1 MALIPYAAPATEQPQ
16 GATPEI
22 DWANPLNEGAGF
34 SAPLSDGFSDIVGG
48 TRSGTINGTVL
59 EAPTAEGRG
68 AQFDGSS
75 YLDYGSG
82 DLISSTSPFT
92 ITLYEETDT
101 TGSYNSLFA
110 FSAGTTRFVMYRGT
124 AAGYT
129 CVIGPLNGGATVRE
143 FSSLG
148 AQTNGEKK
156 RFVITG
162 TGGLGS
168 VTGLRLWADG
178 VEQTSGTSNLSA
190 AGGNNTIGWGGANNK
205 FNGKLSDVNLY
216 ARVWTDEEIA
226 RYFECPGQVYRGDS
240 VLVPI
245 SVGGGGTPTLTV
257 HDSAHAHAL
266 DSVVLT
272 SSATLAVQDM
282 AHGHA
287 LDAPTLSTGTALAVA
302 DAQHA
307 HALDNVTL
315 STTGATSLTV
325 ADLLHA
331 HTLDAVV
338 LTSDAYL
345 AVADMLHAH
354 ALDNVGLTS
363 DAYLAA
369 ADLAHAHALDAVVLG
384 TEVALAVADA
394 LHAHALDG
402 VTLTLG
408 DIDLVIAGVMH
419 AHALDT
425 LALTLDTY
433 LAIADALHAHAL
445 DNADLS
451 LDTYLVVADALHAHA
466 IDNLTLSF
474 PATGALS
481 DAEFRQMYDW
491 LYALSQK
498 QLLTVG
504 TFLALK

>member
-22 DWANPLNEGAGF
+22 DWANPLNEGARF

-68 AQFDGSS
+68 AKFDGSS

-92 ITLYEETDT
+92 ITLYEETGT
-101 TGSYNSLFA
+101 AGAYNSLFA

-124 AAGYT
+124 GAGYT

-190 AGGNNTIGWGGANNK
+190 AGGNNTIGWGGVNSK

-216 ARVWTDEEIA
+216 PRVWTDEEITS
-226 RYFECPGQVYRGDS
+226 YFERPGQVYRGDS

-245 SVGGGGTPTLTV
+245 SAGGGGTTI
-257 HDSAHAHAL
+257 
-266 DSVVLT
+266 
-272 SSATLAVQDM
+272 SATPGNAAADGTTASVKRTIP
-282 AHGHA
+282 ATPGNA
-287 LDAPTLSTGTALAVA
+287 SASGTTASVIRVIGAAPGNAVA
-302 DAQHA
+302 DGTTAA
-307 HALDNVTL
+307 VTR
-315 STTGATSLTV
+315 SIAATPGN
-325 ADLLHA
+325 
-331 HTLDAVV
+331 
-338 LTSDAYL
+338 
-345 AVADMLHAH
+345 AVADGVTATVT
-354 ALDNVGLTS
+354 NSGTTTIS
-363 DAYLAA
+363 CTPGNAA
-369 ADLAHAHALDAVVLG
+369 ADGALAAITRTIAAAPGNAVANGAIAALLRVIATTPG
-384 TEVALAVADA
+384 NAVADGVTA
-394 LHAHALDG
+394 AVQASVTISCTPGNAVADG
-402 VTLTLG
+402 VAATVTAAVSQLDLILKILRNRQELNPTTGKFTLYDDDGTTILKQSNAWA
-408 DIDLVIAGVMH
+408 DVAGTRPYSGG
-419 AHALDT
+419 T
-425 LALTLDTY
+425 LAR
-433 LAIADALHAHAL
+433 IDAL
-445 DNADLS
+445 
-451 LDTYLVVADALHAHA
+451 
-466 IDNLTLSF
+466 F
-474 PATGALS
+474 
-481 DAEFRQMYDW
+481 
-491 LYALSQK
+491 
-498 QLLTVG
+498 
-504 TFLALK
+504 

>member
-16 GATPEI
+16 GRTPEI

-34 SAPLSDGFSDIVGG
+34 CVPLSDGFSDIVGG

-68 AQFDGSS
+68 AKFDGSS

-101 TGSYNSLFA
+101 TGGFNSLFA

-124 AAGYT
+124 GAGYT

-190 AGGNNTIGWGGANNK
+190 AGGNNTIGWGGVNNK

-245 SVGGGGTPTLTV
+245 SVGGGGTTI
-257 HDSAHAHAL
+257 
-266 DSVVLT
+266 
-272 SSATLAVQDM
+272 SATPDNAV
-282 AHGHA
+282 AYGTTA
-287 LDAPTLSTGTALAVA
+287 SVTRTIPATPGNASVSGTTASVIRVIGAAPGNAVA
-302 DAQHA
+302 DGTTAA
-307 HALDNVTL
+307 VTR
-315 STTGATSLTV
+315 TIAATPGN
-325 ADLLHA
+325 
-331 HTLDAVV
+331 
-338 LTSDAYL
+338 
-345 AVADMLHAH
+345 AVADGVTATVT
-354 ALDNVGLTS
+354 NS
-363 DAYLAA
+363 
-369 ADLAHAHALDAVVLG
+369 G
-384 TEVALAVADA
+384 TTTISCTPGNAVADGSLAAITRTITAAPGNAVANGAIAA
-394 LHAHALDG
+394 LLRVIATTPGNAVADG
-402 VTLTLG
+402 VTAAVQASVTISCTPGNAVADGVAATVTAAVSQLDLILKILRNRQELNPVIGKFTLYDDDG
-408 DIDLVIAGVMH
+408 TTILKQSNAWADVAGTRPYSGG
-419 AHALDT
+419 T
-425 LALTLDTY
+425 LAR
-433 LAIADALHAHAL
+433 IDAL
-445 DNADLS
+445 
-451 LDTYLVVADALHAHA
+451 
-466 IDNLTLSF
+466 I
-474 PATGALS
+474 
-481 DAEFRQMYDW
+481 
-491 LYALSQK
+491 
-498 QLLTVG
+498 
-504 TFLALK
+504 